1 MSSIWLWSVGCCRRT
16 LGEILNQ
23 VKRHWKDN
31 QNTIKDFTT
40 LKRQPVVEKVKDKFE
55 QIKDRLK
62 KLRNRLHELVDR
74 RI

>member
-1 MSSIWLWSVGCCRRT
+1 MI
-16 LGEILNQ
+16 
-23 VKRHWKDN
+23 KRHWKDN
-31 QNTIKDFTT
+31 QNNIKDFTT